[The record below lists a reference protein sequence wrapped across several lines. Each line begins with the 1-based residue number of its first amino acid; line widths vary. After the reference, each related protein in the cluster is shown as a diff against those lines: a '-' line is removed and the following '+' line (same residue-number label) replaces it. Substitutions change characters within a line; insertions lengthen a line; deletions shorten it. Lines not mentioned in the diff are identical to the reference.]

1 MLACL
6 KTKRILVAETDNFEK
21 NEKKTNE
28 KKEKNEMILN
38 MAETDKV
45 FFKEQYDFQH
55 GRDGH

>member
-1 MLACL
+1 M
-6 KTKRILVAETDNFEK
+6 VAETDNFEK
-21 NEKKTNE
+21 KEKKKQME
-28 KKEKNEMILN
+28 KNKNEMILN